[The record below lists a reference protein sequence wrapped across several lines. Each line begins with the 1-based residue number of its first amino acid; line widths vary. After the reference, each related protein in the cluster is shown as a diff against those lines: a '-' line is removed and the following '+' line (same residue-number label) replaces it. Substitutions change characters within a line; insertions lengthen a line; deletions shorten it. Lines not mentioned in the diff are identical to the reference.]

1 MRGRFPIRI
10 RRGLR
15 GLGYPIIPDQFTT
28 AAGVPEAFSPG
39 TADATIVQVLTSQGQ
54 QLPAALVAAMAA
66 GTRSTTYVAPNQSPI
81 SGSVNVAPGVW
92 VWTRTD
98 GTQFY
103 GDANQNPVN
112 YVPPVTEFAPPAVT
126 PAGGTIA
133 LPPTLSTPVITPAP
147 VATTPANSQPASTV
161 STAVT
166 PVAVTPSG
174 APISTTTGAPT
185 SGTVIASV
193 QGELSSLMTWLEGSL
208 IGGIPNWLL
217 VGGAIAGLMMF
228 GGDGGSSSRRR
239 R

>member
-1 MRGRFPIRI
+1 MMQRRFPIRR

-54 QLPAALVAAMAA
+54 QLPAALAAAMAA
-66 GTRSTTYVAPNQSPI
+66 GTPSTTYVAPNQSPI
-81 SGSVNVAPGVW
+81 SNSLAVAPGVW
-92 VWTRTD
+92 QYTRVD
-98 GTQFY
+98 GTTFY
-103 GDANQNPVN
+103 GDANQNPVS
-112 YVPPVTEFAPPAVT
+112 YTPPAVT
-126 PAGGTIA
+126 PAGGTIPVPPA
-133 LPPTLSTPVITPAP
+133 LNTPVITPAP
-147 VATTPANSQPASTV
+147 VATTPASSQPASTV

-174 APISTTTGAPT
+174 APISTTTGTPT
-185 SGTVIASV
+185 SGTVVASV